1 MDILNLDQLKQL
13 IDIKQLIN
21 DLEQGY
27 LLYSEGKVVVPPV
40 GFLSFQDP
48 PGDVHIKYGYIK
60 QDDVYVI
67 KIASGFYENP
77 QLGISSS
84 DGLLLVF
91 SQKTGKLQSVLLDEC
106 YLTDVR
112 TAVGGAVAA
121 KLLAPSKIS
130 SIGIVGAGV
139 QAKMQLE
146 MLQHVIDCNKCIVW
160 ARDVNKAEKFV
171 EDIQQ
176 ETGFWNGDLKIEATS
191 DMDYLSNNCNLI
203 VTTTPAKSPLIMA
216 HQIRPGTHITAMGS
230 DDKGKQELDA
240 ALLVK
245 ADILVADS
253 KAQCI
258 QYGELSH
265 GVKVGLIKESEIF
278 EIGNLIKDKS
288 LRRKNDEQITIVD
301 QTGVAVQDIQ
311 IAKMVNSLLKK
322 RGTN

>member
-13 IDIKQLIN
+13 IDIEQLIE

-27 LLYSEGKVVVPPV
+27 LLYSQGRVEVPPV
-40 GFLSFQDP
+40 GFLNFQNP

-60 QDDVYVI
+60 QDSVYVV
-67 KIASGFYENP
+67 KIASGFYDNP

-91 SQKTGKLQSVLLDEC
+91 NQQTGKLESILLDEC

-121 KLLAPSKIS
+121 KLLAPSKVS

-139 QAKMQLE
+139 QAKMQLQ
-146 MLQHVIDCNKCIVW
+146 MLQNVIKCNKCIVW
-160 ARDVNKAEKFV
+160 ARDVKKANDFV
-171 EDIQQ
+171 DGIRQDSS
-176 ETGFWNGDLKIEATS
+176 FWNEDLEIEVALY
-191 DMDYLSNNCNLI
+191 MDYLTDNCNLI

-216 HQIRPGTHITAMGS
+216 DEIKPGTHITAMGS

-253 KAQCI
+253 RAQCI
-258 QYGELSH
+258 QYGEMSH
-265 GVKVGLIKESEIF
+265 GIKAGLIQESDIH
-278 EIGNLIKDKS
+278 EIGDLIQDKS
-288 LRRKNDEQITIVD
+288 LRRSSDNQITIAD

-311 IAKMVNSLLKK
+311 IAKMVNTLLRKTK
-322 RGTN
+322 TS